1 MPVAGGTMGRKQREN
16 QRKTILARSAW
27 MKETAHLR
35 EAIEAGNERLAV
47 FLVRE
52 LIRSRE
58 EEAA

>member
-1 MPVAGGTMGRKQREN
+1 MPVSGGTMEKRQREN

-27 MKETAHLR
+27 MKESAHLR

-52 LIRSRE
+52 LIRNRE
-58 EEAA
+58 QAA